1 MLAEGDH
8 HRRQWLKCGRIRF
21 FGCSHTRA
29 LDLTMMKA
37 HRRIGV
43 GLFQSL
49 DRDSYNS
56 GDWFNR
62 LDFSYKS
69 NNFGVG
75 LPGAEKN
82 QVF

>member
-1 MLAEGDH
+1 M
-8 HRRQWLKCGRIRF
+8 
-21 FGCSHTRA
+21 
-29 LDLTMMKA
+29 
-37 HRRIGV
+37 

-62 LDFSYKS
+62 LDFSYKN